1 MRSRS
6 YGNPW
11 NRRKLSSS
19 TLRPSTCRDRGPSC
33 MISEQKTMTSFSGL
47 KSCKNLPSAETVQ
60 SWTLHARDGAFMI
73 GESESVGCSCGSG
86 VLKVMPEGHTRLH
99 NQWAGHDTGR
109 SDLTIVAWILHDAT
123 NCLLFWGCRVIGGVI
138 NQVQN
143 VTKNVNVFQTDLYM
157 NPLSE
162 TLERTL
168 VPSMRLLTARVFL
181 AKQRSASM
189 RKIRVPSYFSRNR

>member
-1 MRSRS
+1 
-6 YGNPW
+6 
-11 NRRKLSSS
+11 
-19 TLRPSTCRDRGPSC
+19 
-33 MISEQKTMTSFSGL
+33 
-47 KSCKNLPSAETVQ
+47 
-60 SWTLHARDGAFMI
+60 
-73 GESESVGCSCGSG
+73 
-86 VLKVMPEGHTRLH
+86 MPEGHTRLH

-181 AKQRSASM
+181 AKQRSAILNLDEAAVVGNVRDLSEDTGLRRIATRQVM
-189 RKIRVPSYFSRNR
+189 PRIVTQLLDTERNTLPFAIELQDLDVDLVANVDDL